1 MSAIIASVDFSDS
14 TSSVIKTAVSLAKMS
29 GLPLVL
35 CHVAEPT
42 PQFVGG
48 DATFEAVQ
56 IPMPQDL
63 TPSQHQLEQIER
75 ETRQEYP
82 NTSSTLLSGLAVE
95 EILELVRAS
104 SADYL
109 VLGSHGR
116 GALYHLFA
124 GSVVT
129 GVLKKAAR
137 PVVVVPAPKNQAKG

>member
-14 TSSVIKTAVSLAKMS
+14 TPKVIREAVALARMS
-29 GLPLVL
+29 DLPLVL
-35 CHVAEPT
+35 CHVVEPT

-63 TPSQHQLEQIER
+63 TPSQKQLEKIAE
-75 ETRQEYP
+75 ETREQYAKT
-82 NTSSTLLSGLAVE
+82 NCTLLSGLAVE
-95 EILELVRAS
+95 EILALAKAS
-104 SADYL
+104 SASYL

-129 GVLKKAAR
+129 GVLKKATC
-137 PVVVVPAPKNQAKG
+137 PVLVTPPERKQS